1 MLSRAVLCRALLC
14 TSDATARDV
23 LGCCACSWAVRIRSL
38 SGAHN
43 GVLHCLRFPRCVER
57 ERCEC
62 YSDYLHVTAKCTVVA
77 RAELGSMFELESDLG
92 RYGHPSHVL

>member
-1 MLSRAVLCRALLC
+1 MRPLVM
-14 TSDATARDV
+14 
-23 LGCCACSWAVRIRSL
+23 SWAAVHDLGRF
-38 SGAHN
+38 GH
-43 GVLHCLRFPRCVER
+43 VLAEVLTMVCVIVCGFPRCVER